1 MKLIPLLCPTCRH
14 SLVAENEDVV
24 VQCPNCSAA
33 VQLLEDGFR
42 LIRVRYVQ
50 ANAGTTVSQW
60 LPVWVFLGRVHL
72 RRRETQGGNQNA
84 AAQSFWAEAKRLYV
98 PAWELSLKIAQDK
111 GTELI
116 LSQPEFQP
124 LASPSDGK
132 LTAATVSPEDARRLL
147 ELMIIGIEADRKDW
161 LKTVEVEL
169 DLEEPELWAMPA
181 HLFHL

>member
-1 MKLIPLLCPTCRH
+1 MKLIPLICPNCRH
-14 SLVAENEDVV
+14 ALLAENEDVV
-24 VQCPNCSAA
+24 VQCKNCLTT
-33 VQLLEDGFR
+33 VQVMEDGFR
-42 LIRVRYVQ
+42 PIRVRYIQ
-50 ANAGTTVSQW
+50 PNAGTTVSQW

-84 AAQSFWAEAKRLYV
+84 AAQAFWAESKRLYV
-98 PAWELSLKIAQDK
+98 PAWELSLKTVQAK

-124 LASPSDGK
+124 MEPPPDGQ
-132 LTAATVSPEDARRLL
+132 LTAATVPPEDARRLL
-147 ELMIIGIEADRKDW
+147 ELMIIGIEANRKDW

-181 HLFHL
+181 QIFHL